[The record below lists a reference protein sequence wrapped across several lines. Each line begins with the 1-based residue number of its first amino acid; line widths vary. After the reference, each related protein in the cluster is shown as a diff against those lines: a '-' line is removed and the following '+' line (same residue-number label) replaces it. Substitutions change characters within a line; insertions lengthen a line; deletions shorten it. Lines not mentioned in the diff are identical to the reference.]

1 VPSTR
6 WPDSSKGRRVNGA
19 RTLRCPGPVAVPA
32 NDTVAGRTT
41 PSTPSS
47 SRPCGAKEWIAG
59 YLSAHG
65 SEAVAAEVIEA
76 GLRLGFPASTLKNAR
91 PKVADTVR
99 IGFGRAQKTYW
110 RLRAG
115 LGTTAG
121 APPARTPSLTDTAD
135 PAMATEPAGPAAA
148 LGPSDTATP
157 QPARATRPPRV
168 RRRLCG
174 TPAPGQ
180 GTQQP
185 TLFAVMG
192 VSEP

>member
-1 VPSTR
+1 M
-6 WPDSSKGRRVNGA
+6 NGA
-19 RTLRCPGPVAVPA
+19 RTLRCPSPFAVPA
-32 NDTVAGRTT
+32 NDTVAGRPT

-59 YLSAHG
+59 YLSALG
-65 SEAVAAEVIEA
+65 GEAVAAEVIEA
-76 GLRLGFPASTLKNAR
+76 GRPLGFPASTLKNAR

-110 RLRAG
+110 SLRAG

-135 PAMATEPAGPAAA
+135 PAVATESTEPAAA
-148 LGPSDTATP
+148 LGQSDTASS
-157 QPARATRPPRV
+157 QQVRAFRP
-168 RRRLCG
+168 RRRPG
-174 TPAPGQ
+174 GAAAPGQ
-180 GTQQP
+180 GAQQP

>member
-1 VPSTR
+1 M
-6 WPDSSKGRRVNGA
+6 NGA
-19 RTLRCPGPVAVPA
+19 RTLRCPSPVAVPA
-32 NDTVAGRTT
+32 NDTVASRPTPST

-47 SRPCGAKEWIAG
+47 SRPCGAKEWIAA

-65 SEAVAAEVIEA
+65 GEAVAAEVIEA
-76 GLRLGFPASTLKNAR
+76 GRPLGFPASTLKNAR

-121 APPARTPSLTDTAD
+121 APPARTPGLTDTAD
-135 PAMATEPAGPAAA
+135 PAVATESTEPAPPAAA
-148 LGPSDTATP
+148 LGPSDTASS
-157 QPARATRPPRV
+157 QQVRAFRP
-168 RRRLCG
+168 RRRPG
-174 TPAPGQ
+174 GAAAPGQ
-180 GTQQP
+180 GAQQP